1 MALISLMSN
10 LILYYGGE
18 SMEEGEVEGGAEL
31 LLIRVRIPEL
41 SAEKCLQFQREERVW
56 EVKQQMLAAMPK
68 VGHT

>member
-1 MALISLMSN
+1 
-10 LILYYGGE
+10 
-18 SMEEGEVEGGAEL
+18 MEEGEVEGGAEL

-68 VGHT
+68 VRHTF